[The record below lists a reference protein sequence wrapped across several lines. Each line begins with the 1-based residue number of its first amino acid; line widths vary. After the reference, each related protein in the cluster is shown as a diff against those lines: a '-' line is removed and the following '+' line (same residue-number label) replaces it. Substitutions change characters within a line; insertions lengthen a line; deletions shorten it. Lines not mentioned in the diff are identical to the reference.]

1 MFNKSEKEE
10 REYLEKIREKLK
22 SALERIDRAVDR
34 LARELKEQKNYL
46 WENKAGMDHVEK
58 VSVRQSV
65 TQSALTGEAAL
76 ERKKRI
82 RKLMQSPWFGR
93 FDFRETGKKNSLPV
107 YIGVYAYY
115 DEEQKENII
124 YDWRAPVSTMF
135 YDFELGR
142 ATYDAPGGL
151 VEGDITLKRQF
162 RIREG
167 KMEYMLE
174 SSLNIHDEIL
184 QQELGMT
191 SDDKM
196 KHIVATIQRD
206 QNAIIRNESSNVLII
221 QGVAGS
227 GKTSIA
233 LHRIAFLLYRF
244 RETIIS
250 KDILIISPNRVFADY
265 ISNVLP
271 ELGEEKIPETG
282 MEELGSGLLENKY
295 RFQSFFEHVS
305 HIIDKEDDNTRER
318 NRFKASFEIIN
329 KIDEYAIHIEN
340 EYFKPVDLVVRRYPV
355 PAFYIEE
362 KFRTYNRLPLFL
374 RFNAIVKDA
383 ERDLLFYN
391 SYEINAAER
400 DELRK
405 SVKNMFRITNLREL
419 YKDFHAWTGR
429 PELFRYAKGTVY
441 EYSDLFPLIYL
452 KIRVEGVATNF
463 NIKHLLVDEMQD
475 YTPVQYAVLAKVF
488 PGRKTILGDANQSV
502 IPHGSSSASDIARVF
517 PDANTVKLT
526 KSYRSTYEIT
536 RFAQG
541 IIPDKEIEVIERHGE
556 NPVVIQCKSR
566 EDQINQI
573 KETVADFLR
582 SGYKSLGIICKTHKQ
597 AGRYFEALKED
608 FPDTCL
614 LTAESVSFANG
625 VIITSVLMAK
635 GLEFDQV
642 VIPDAESKHYHTAF
656 DRGLFYVACTRAM
669 HRLSVLYTHKRTDF
683 IIKDMTGQKGSVP
696 VPEQSLF

>member
-10 REYLEKIREKLK
+10 RQYLDKIRKKLK
-22 SALERIDRAVDR
+22 SALEQIDRSVDSY
-34 LARELKEQKNYL
+34 ARELKEQKDYL
-46 WENKAGMDHVEK
+46 WENKSGMDHVEK

-65 TQSALTGEAAL
+65 TQTALTGEAAL
-76 ERKKRI
+76 EKKKRVQ
-82 RKLMQSPWFGR
+82 KLRQSPWFGR
-93 FDFRETGKKNSLPV
+93 FDFKEAGKKTSLPV

-115 DEEQKENII
+115 DEGQKENLI

-142 ATYDAPGGL
+142 ASYNAPGGT
-151 VEGDITLKRQF
+151 VGGDIKLKRQF

-174 SSLNIHDEIL
+174 NSLNIHDEIL
-184 QQELGMT
+184 QQELCRA

-196 KHIVATIQRD
+196 KQIVATIQRD

-244 RETIIS
+244 RETISS

-282 MEELGSGLLENKY
+282 MEELASGLLENKY
-295 RFQSFFEHVS
+295 RFQPFFEHVL
-305 HIIDKEDDNTRER
+305 HIIEKEDDNLRER
-318 NRFKASFEIIN
+318 IRFKASSEVIN
-329 KIDEYAIHIEN
+329 KINEYILHIEN
-340 EYFKPVDLVVRRYPV
+340 EYFKPVDLVVKRYPI

-362 KFRTYNRLPLFL
+362 KFRTYNRLPLFM

-391 SYEINAAER
+391 RYEISAGER

-405 SVKNMFRITNLREL
+405 SVKSMFRITNLREL
-419 YKDFHAWTGR
+419 YKDFYTWINR
-429 PELFRYAKGTVY
+429 PELFRYAKGTIY
-441 EYSDLFPLIYL
+441 EYSDVFPLIYL
-452 KIRVEGVATNF
+452 KIRVEGVNTNHS
-463 NIKHLLVDEMQD
+463 IKHLLVDEMQD
-475 YTPVQYAVLAKVF
+475 YTPVQYTVLAKIF
-488 PGRKTILGDANQSV
+488 PCRKTFLGDANQSV
-502 IPHGSSSASDIARVF
+502 IPYGSSSAPEIAKVF
-517 PDANTVKLT
+517 PGADTMKLT

-536 RFAQG
+536 QFAQG

-566 EDQINQI
+566 EAQINLV
-573 KETVADFLR
+573 KMTVADFLR
-582 SGYKSLGIICKTHKQ
+582 SGYRSLGIICKTHKL

-608 FPDTCL
+608 YPEICL
-614 LTAESVSFANG
+614 LTSESISFTNG
-625 VIITSVLMAK
+625 VIITSVHMAK
-635 GLEFDQV
+635 GLEFDHV
-642 VIPDAESKHYHTAF
+642 VIPDADNKHYHNTF
-656 DRGLFYVACTRAM
+656 DRGLLYIACTRAM
-669 HRLSVLYTHKRTDF
+669 HKLNVLYTHERTGF
-683 IIKDMTGQKGSVP
+683 IIKDMIRQK
-696 VPEQSLF
+696 